1 MNLHTC
7 LLCLGSNLDGATRL
21 SAARHALLSH
31 FPDIRFSQEMV
42 TEAIGTGFLSPF
54 HNQVA
59 RFTTPL
65 SAEEVR
71 VILKQIERDNGR
83 LPEDKANGIVK
94 LDIDLLVVDEV
105 VLKAKDLER
114 EFVIRGMEELEKNP
128 PYEGGQGDVISAG
141 KIIGY

>member
-21 SAARHALLSH
+21 SAARHALLPH

-59 RFTTPL
+59 RFTTSL
-65 SAEEVR
+65 DAEEVR
-71 VILKQIERDNGR
+71 AILKGIEQAQGR
-83 LPEDKANGIVK
+83 LPEDKTNGVVK
-94 LDIDLLVVDEV
+94 LDVDLLVYDDCI
-105 VLKAKDLER
+105 LKAKDLER
-114 EFVIRGMEELEKNP
+114 EFVV
-128 PYEGGQGDVISAG
+128 EGIKSL
-141 KIIGY
+141 

>member
-71 VILKQIERDNGR
+71 AILKQIERDNGR

-128 PYEGGQGDVISAG
+128 Q
-141 KIIGY
+141 

>member
-21 SAARHALLSH
+21 LAARHALLSH

-54 HNQVA
+54 YNQVA

-94 LDIDLLVVDEV
+94 LDIDLLVVDEM

-128 PYEGGQGDVISAG
+128 Q
-141 KIIGY
+141 

>member
-94 LDIDLLVVDEV
+94 LDIDLLVVDEM

-114 EFVIRGMEELEKNP
+114 EFVKIGLEELEKNP
-128 PYEGGQGDVISAG
+128 SATTFPS
-141 KIIGY
+141 

>member
-21 SAARHALLSH
+21 SAARQALLSH

-59 RFTTPL
+59 RLTTFL

-71 VILKQIERDNGR
+71 AILKGIEQVQGR

-94 LDIDLLVVDEV
+94 LDIDLLVYDEC
-105 VLKAKDLER
+105 VLKEKDLER
-114 EFVIRGMEELEKNP
+114 EFVKIGLEELGSNP
-128 PYEGGQGDVISAG
+128 L
-141 KIIGY
+141 

>member
-21 SAARHALLSH
+21 SAARQALLSH

-42 TEAIGTGFLSPF
+42 TEAIGSGFLSPF

-59 RFTTPL
+59 RFTTSL
-65 SAEEVR
+65 DAEEVR
-71 VILKQIERDNGR
+71 AILKGIEQAQGR

-94 LDIDLLVVDEV
+94 LDIDLLVYDET

-114 EFVIRGMEELEKNP
+114 EFVKIGLQEIGQNP
-128 PYEGGQGDVISAG
+128 L
-141 KIIGY
+141 

>member
-7 LLCLGSNLDGATRL
+7 LLCLGSNLDGAKRL
-21 SAARHALLSH
+21 SAARQALLSH

-59 RFTTPL
+59 RFTTPF

-114 EFVIRGMEELEKNP
+114 EFVIRGMEELAYNP
-128 PYEGGQGDVISAG
+128 Q
-141 KIIGY
+141 